1 MSTEDSKDIEMST
14 AAEADAGADASAKPE
29 AADTVAASEAA
40 EKPSA
45 KPAKAKPS
53 ARGDKSE
60 AKESAKRSRS
70 TARAEK
76 PKRKPDPDRRR
87 KVLIGLAI
95 FAVVVVMLYR
105 PMRDLYIAWRTGY
118 TLNVR
123 YEALAEENEELNDDL
138 ERLMTREGIEDAA
151 RERGFVMPGETSV
164 KVEGLEEEPE
174 EDHIKASDVTGEE
187 DLPWY
192 IRVGDVI
199 FFYRT
204 DS

>member
-1 MSTEDSKDIEMST
+1 MSAEDSKDIEMST
-14 AAEADAGADASAKPE
+14 AAGADASAKPE

-76 PKRKPDPDRRR
+76 PKRQPDPDLRR